1 MTSLQRSQ
9 QLHLHACDLEDRC
22 DYYMSKGETEASKL
36 LAEQASEKRL
46 QYLHELAEAMT
57 E

>member
-1 MTSLQRSQ
+1 MTRMDRSQ
-9 QLHLHACDLEDRC
+9 QLHLHACDLEKRR